1 MENGAMAME
10 IKTGVF
16 LSSLREDQKKVV
28 KLLTFLTIKNLKIL
42 QSWFPSSGQIEEN
55 IANDQNDIVV
65 HWTRAFH
72 HGISNLALTN
82 GWFFWTW
89 STKGDLCW
97 IKNSNSG
104 RKVDVGAVS
113 GNKKCGVDK
122 TQHHYPIYRSSLCK
136 KWKGKSMK
144 MYVLS
149 EKIFLSVS
157 YL

>member
-89 STKGDLCW
+89 STKGDLLDQKFKFWERNKCW
-97 IKNSNSG
+97 SG
-104 RKVDVGAVS
+104 VWQQKMWSRQDYDCHLRVFS
-113 GNKKCGVDK
+113 KCKRRVEFPLK
-122 TQHHYPIYRSSLCK
+122 LLVYSTL
-136 KWKGKSMK
+136 
-144 MYVLS
+144 V
-149 EKIFLSVS
+149 
-157 YL
+157 